1 MKKTRHKIGVIIY
14 ILLTLAVLAVF
25 GCFKLKTPVRPL
37 FTFADFCSR
46 VNPDGYIDLYGN
58 RSIGQEITFKFDY
71 LSKIGFFIKDEDKY
85 ADARLSLRIKE
96 SPGESRD
103 ILTLSAKAS
112 DLPGNYYPFLLPEVS
127 LRRGVSIFFFQFAP
141 LKFPAGK
148 KLYIL
153 LESPDSGQEN
163 GIKIGYY
170 NNRYDRGFTGGS
182 AYLNGVPWD
191 RYPAFLTYNWWDA
204 DIGITFKQIMHKMA
218 LDRGFMGFYSILC
231 LLLIS
236 GVYLTSRALRK

>member
-1 MKKTRHKIGVIIY
+1 MKKAWHKIGVIIF
-14 ILLTLAVLAVF
+14 ILLTLSVLAF
-25 GCFKLKTPVRPL
+25 LGCFKLKTPVRPL

-46 VNPDGYIDLYGN
+46 VNPDGYIDLYGD

-71 LSKIGFFIKDEDKY
+71 LSKIGFFIEDEGKY
-85 ADARLSLRIKE
+85 ADAHLFLRIKE
-96 SPGESRD
+96 FPGGSRD
-103 ILTLSAKAS
+103 ILTLSVKAS
-112 DLPGNYYPFLLPEVS
+112 DLLGNYYPFLLPEVS
-127 LRRGVSIFFFQFAP
+127 LRRGASIFFFQFPP
-141 LKFPAGK
+141 LKFPTGK

-153 LESPDSGQEN
+153 LESPDSGPEN

-170 NNRYDRGFTGGS
+170 NNRYDRGFAGGS

-204 DIGITFKQIMHKMA
+204 DVGMTFKQIMHKMA
-218 LDRGFMGFYSILC
+218 LDRGFTRFYSILC

-236 GVYLTSRALRK
+236 GVYFTSRPLRK